1 MDSSVKTGL
10 DGAYAEHVA
19 FVLFALVEL
28 PSVFLDTTLFELG
41 LLHGCL
47 QPGGVS
53 GSRKMNGLPDILA
66 TVKEYLD

>member
-53 GSRKMNGLPDILA
+53 AGR
-66 TVKEYLD
+66 